1 MKKSIVIISITVLI
15 ISFFWISS
23 SVFSKDSF
31 FDVNTVTVK
40 EQTIYEYANA
50 NGKVAEGDKK
60 DIYISG
66 VAKVTSIKV
75 EEGKSVKKGDVLAE
89 VTPINM
95 DIETFFES
103 LPDMS
108 GVEEVFSEYLED
120 FELDD
125 YKKTISL
132 SRENVIRSPIDGIIT
147 EINVR
152 EGDNISPLNKLMS
165 VSDYS
170 KLYISVMVPE
180 NYALRVR
187 EGAEVEIS
195 GEAFQS
201 GIKYMGK
208 VKKVSPKGTF
218 VPSIT
223 GEGKTYTKAYV
234 VLNTPNTIFKPNLN
248 VNAKITVNTIKNAK
262 TIPYECIRQ
271 DENNNEFVFLVSDN
285 KVKKQ
290 QIKTGYELDYAVEVK
305 SGLKKDSIVIINP
318 PDSLMPGDEVNI
330 IKSE

>member
-1 MKKSIVIISITVLI
+1 MKKCIVIISITVLI
-15 ISFFWISS
+15 ISAFWISS
-23 SVFSKDSF
+23 SVSSKDSF
-31 FDVNTVTVK
+31 LDVNVVTVQ

-50 NGKVAEGDKK
+50 SGKVTEGDKK
-60 DIYISG
+60 DIYLSG
-66 VAKVTSIKV
+66 VARVTSIKV
-75 EEGKSVKKGDVLAE
+75 EEGETVKKGDVLAE
-89 VTPINM
+89 VTPINV

-108 GVEEVFSEYLED
+108 GIEEIFSEYLED

-132 SRENVIRSPIDGIIT
+132 SQENIIRSPIDGTVT
-147 EINVR
+147 EINIQ

-180 NYALRVR
+180 SYSLRVR

-195 GEAFQS
+195 GEAFQN

-208 VKKVSPKGTF
+208 VTKISPKNTL

-223 GEGKTYTKAYV
+223 GEGKTYTKAHV
-234 VLNTPNTIFKPNLN
+234 ALNTPNAIFKPNLN
-248 VNAKITVNTIKNAK
+248 VNAKITINTIKNAK

-271 DENNNEFVFLVSDN
+271 DEKNNEFVFLVSEN

-305 SGLKKDSIVIINP
+305 SGLKKDSIVVINP
-318 PDSLMPGDEVNI
+318 PDDLMSGDEVNI